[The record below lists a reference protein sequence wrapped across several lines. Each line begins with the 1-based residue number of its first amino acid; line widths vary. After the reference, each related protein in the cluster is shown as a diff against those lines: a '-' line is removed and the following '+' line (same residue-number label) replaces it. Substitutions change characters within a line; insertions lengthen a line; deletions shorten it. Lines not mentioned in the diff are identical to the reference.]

1 MGQPPGHRVS
11 DSTSVGGAFEFLYD
25 IQGHT
30 VAQIAAGTSTL
41 NLAEIY
47 AGGRHWMTYNGG
59 PLFMHT
65 DWLGTP
71 RAWTNTS
78 GTRVST
84 CTNLLFGDGGGCV
97 NYISNTHFTG
107 QEYNGEDGL
116 THFPARMYSMTQGR
130 WMHPDPAGLAA
141 VDITNPQT
149 WNRYAYVT
157 NNPVS
162 YVDPLGLEVK
172 ACPPGTPDG
181 TICLE
186 VDGGGGGGNDGW
198 GPCNP
203 IDCGGGGVGGVGG
216 GTGGGGGGGGGGGL
230 EKRPTVVLP
239 PGSEQSCQD
248 QLAAM
253 YNLINA
259 IRPPGTSVFKGLGQR
274 INQFLHSMPGTG
286 YADPGHVQQFEGIQ
300 NGLNNRIN
308 NYRNSGCGDP
318 PADIAQWAGTPL
330 PNPLPSSSSQFSV
343 PGWLGPG
350 ALITAGA
357 ACAVFVPGC
366 LEIEVATAP
375 AW

>member
-149 WNRYAYVT
+149 WNRYAYVA
-157 NNPVS
+157 NDPLS
-162 YVDPLGLEVK
+162 YVDPLGLNRAFPGQCNDGNGV
-172 ACPPGTPDG
+172 CPDEGGGADPASLDG
-181 TICLE
+181 TL
-186 VDGGGGGGNDGW
+186 DGGLLWPIFEATEDGNQQVGW
-198 GPCNP
+198 ILSG
-203 IDCGGGGVGGVGG
+203 I
-216 GTGGGGGGGGGGGL
+216 
-230 EKRPTVVLP
+230 
-239 PGSEQSCQD
+239 GSG
-248 QLAAM
+248 
-253 YNLINA
+253 N
-259 IRPPGTSVFKGLGQR
+259 
-274 INQFLHSMPGTG
+274 
-286 YADPGHVQQFEGIQ
+286 
-300 NGLNNRIN
+300 
-308 NYRNSGCGDP
+308 
-318 PADIAQWAGTPL
+318 
-330 PNPLPSSSSQFSV
+330 LPSDPVDFGGSSGGESCAA
-343 PGWLGPG
+343 PG
-350 ALITAGA
+350 AA
-357 ACAVFVPGC
+357 AA
-366 LEIEVATAP
+366 ATG
-375 AW
+375 

>member
-157 NNPVS
+157 NDPLS
-162 YVDPLGLEVK
+162 YVDPSGLFR
-172 ACPPGTPDG
+172 AAPGQCQGGQGICPDEGGGADPTQ
-181 TICLE
+181 I
-186 VDGGGGGGNDGW
+186 DGGEYIGSLGSPIFGTYWNDGW
-198 GPCNP
+198 HTYISGFFG
-203 IDCGGGGVGGVGG
+203 DDGGSTGWAGRSNRNWRGWRRQLRGSRSGVGCYGDGGVR
-216 GTGGGGGGGGGGGL
+216 L
-230 EKRPTVVLP
+230 ICRSEK
-239 PGSEQSCQD
+239 S
-248 QLAAM
+248 
-253 YNLINA
+253 
-259 IRPPGTSVFKGLGQR
+259 K
-274 INQFLHSMPGTG
+274 
-286 YADPGHVQQFEGIQ
+286 
-300 NGLNNRIN
+300 
-308 NYRNSGCGDP
+308 
-318 PADIAQWAGTPL
+318 
-330 PNPLPSSSSQFSV
+330 
-343 PGWLGPG
+343 
-350 ALITAGA
+350 
-357 ACAVFVPGC
+357 
-366 LEIEVATAP
+366 
-375 AW
+375 